1 MSKVTNSSPSKPSGL
16 SYDRKPIRKGMT
28 VYQVGND
35 QDGMP
40 LVQSYEVLDIADSG
54 NVSVQYWQTQNGY
67 SNRFEEFIP
76 SNKLH
81 TNIKELIKM
90 HLENDNKVLERLPK
104 RIERWQKL
112 YNEFSS

>member
-1 MSKVTNSSPSKPSGL
+1 MYKAMNSSPSKPNGL
-16 SYDRKPIRKGMT
+16 SYDRKPISKGMK

-40 LVQSYEVLDIADSG
+40 LVQVYEVLDVNDSG
-54 NVSVQYWQTQNGY
+54 NVSVQYHQMQNGY

-81 TNIKELIKM
+81 TNIKELIAM
-90 HLENDNKVLERLPK
+90 HIENDSKVLQRLPK
-104 RIERWQKL
+104 RIERWQQL
-112 YNEFSS
+112 QNEFTS